1 MKATDIPA
9 PLPWEQRTLSVW
21 PVPGGQSKYLE
32 NLSKICSWVKKWNLS
47 SDKLITNVEAELN
60 ISPVYARNC
69 MDFLRKAGVIQSND
83 NGILQLPEQ
92 ISHWME
98 TKDDNI
104 LISVIHRNIRFIGEM
119 LLELDEPKSVQE
131 LHDLAARKYEFN
143 WNGNYQEVDNRYK
156 WLKSAKLVE
165 RLSNNRIG
173 LTSAGRELLMK
184 LEVFTPLSPD
194 GEQRFWLMALGKQ
207 SVLWNDCYESGIA
220 CIGWDHLGD
229 LRDYETHED
238 IDQAMGGGHPQD
250 SLACWQFC
258 REMKLGDIIFVKRG
272 RAKVIGHGI
281 VESDYRFGDTRDEY
295 KNVRDVKWL
304 SNHPEGVQARE
315 KKLVTKTLTDITK
328 DPAQVKAIKRALEIV
343 ANHDKPTTPYTIDSI
358 LKDGCFLG
366 RSELEQLLQR
376 LNMKMNLILQ
386 GPPGTGKTWLAKR
399 LAYALIGDKNPG
411 RIRVVQFHPNL
422 SYEDFVRGWRPTRA
436 GNLDLTDGVFLQA
449 IKSAIDDSSS
459 AFVVVIEEINRGN
472 PAQIFGELITLL
484 EADKRKPGEAI
495 ELAYTEE
502 GDVSPVYIPDNLYV
516 VGTMNIADRS
526 LALVDLAL
534 RRRFAFATLEPKLD
548 ERWRE
553 WVISECGLDDS
564 LVDGIK
570 DRMSELNDSIKKDL
584 GEQYCIGH
592 SYVTPSA
599 PLQSDE
605 TNEWFEQVVKT
616 EIGPLLEE
624 YWFDSPERAK
634 EECRKL
640 LQDW

>member
-1 MKATDIPA
+1 MKTNDLIT
-9 PLPWEQRTLSVW
+9 PLPWEKRALSVW
-21 PVPGGQSKYLE
+21 PVPGGHSKYLD
-32 NLSKICSWVKKWNLS
+32 NLSKICSWVKEGSLS
-47 SDKLITNVEAELN
+47 SDELVTSVGAESN
-60 ISPVYARNC
+60 ASPKYARSCVN
-69 MDFLRKAGVIQSND
+69 FLRRAGVIESND

-92 ISHWME
+92 ISRWME
-98 TKDDNI
+98 TEDNNI
-104 LISVIHRNIRFIGEM
+104 LISVIHRNIRFVGEM
-119 LLELDEPKSVQE
+119 LAELDEPKSVQE
-131 LHDLAARKYEFN
+131 LHELAAKKYGFN
-143 WNGNYQEVDNRYK
+143 WKANYLEVNNRYY
-156 WLKSAKLVE
+156 WLNCANLVE

-173 LTSAGRELLMK
+173 LTRVGRELLTN
-184 LEVFTPLSPD
+184 LEVFTPAAPRKN
-194 GEQRFWLMALGKQ
+194 QRYWLMALGER
-207 SVLWNDCYESGIA
+207 SVYWNDCYKSNIA

-229 LRDYETHED
+229 LRNYETRDD
-238 IDQAMGGGHPQD
+238 IDHAMGEGHRND
-250 SLACWQFC
+250 SLACWEFC
-258 REMKLGDIIFVKRG
+258 RKMNPGDMIFVKLG
-272 RAKVIGHGI
+272 RESIIGHGI
-281 VESDYRFGDTRDEY
+281 VESRYRVDDTRDEF
-295 KNVRDVKWL
+295 KNVRDVQWL
-304 SNHPEGVQARE
+304 SNHPEGVQVRE
-315 KKLVTKTLTDITK
+315 QMLVTKTLTDITK
-328 DPAQVKAIKRALEIV
+328 YPKQVEAIKMALKIGTIDGE
-343 ANHDKPTTPYTIDSI
+343 PTTPYSIDSI
-358 LKDGCFLG
+358 LDDGCFLG

-376 LNMKMNLILQ
+376 LKMKMNLILQ

-411 RIRVVQFHPNL
+411 RVRVVQFHPNL

-449 IKSAIDDSSS
+449 IESAIDDSSS

-502 GDVSPVYIPDNLYV
+502 GDAKSVYIPDNLYV

-570 DRMSELNDSIKKDL
+570 DRMSGLNDSIKKEL

-592 SYVTPSA
+592 SYVTPTV
-599 PLQSDE
+599 PLGPNE
-605 TNEWFEQVVKT
+605 TKEWFEQVVKT

-624 YWFDSPERAK
+624 YWFDSLERAK